1 MSVSQLHANA
11 DSVRSFNRFYT
22 RQIGV
27 LQEHLLN
34 SDFSLTESR
43 ILYELANRDNL
54 TSTDLCRE
62 LGLNAGYLSRVISKF
77 QRKGLLNK
85 NRSSSDARALQLEL
99 TEAGRQTFD
108 ELNRA
113 SQSEVVAM
121 LNQLSE
127 AEQTR
132 LLGAM
137 AQIQEL
143 LNESRSLDQRASYI
157 LRDPHPGDM
166 AFIVHRQT
174 VLYAQEYGWSGEFE
188 ALAAEICAKFI
199 RDFDPK
205 FERCW
210 IAEKDNQIVGSVF
223 VVRHEEGIA
232 KLRMLY
238 VDPAA
243 RGLGIGTRLVEEC
256 LRFARLIGYK
266 KMILWTNSVLTDARR
281 IYDRAGFELIEESP
295 HHSFGKDLIG
305 QTFSKDL

>member
-1 MSVSQLHANA
+1 MEGLHLNA
-11 DSVRSFNRFYT
+11 EGVRGFNRFYT
-22 RQIGV
+22 KQIGV

-43 ILYELANRDNL
+43 ILYELANRDSL

-77 QRKGLLNK
+77 QKKGLLNK

-99 TEAGRQTFD
+99 TDAGRQTFD
-108 ELNRA
+108 NLNRA

-121 LNQLSE
+121 LKKLSE
-127 AEQTR
+127 SQQAQ
-132 LLGAM
+132 LLDAM
-137 AQIQEL
+137 AQIQAL
-143 LNESRSLDQRASYI
+143 LNESEGSDRKENYI

-174 VLYAQEYGWSGEFE
+174 VLYAQEYGWTGEFE

-199 RDFDPK
+199 REFDPK

-210 IAEKDNQIVGSVF
+210 IAEIDRQIVGSVF
-223 VVRHEEGIA
+223 IVRHDQDTA

-238 VDPAA
+238 VDSSA

-256 LRFARLIGYK
+256 LRFAKLVGYK